1 MKKILNILNSPYFL
15 VIVIGLSV
23 LVIIAGVLIIKD
35 ANEKA
40 LIYSQQQDVMQ
51 QEVLQQQPND
61 QSTEHLVQQLEQ
73 LAASAESELAA
84 SKSDASAPAKDMD
97 FIPEE
102 SRKKVEQMKN
112 KNPDPGTEDWCE
124 LLMVKP
130 AQDWS
135 EEEQGIFAKN
145 CLD

>member
-1 MKKILNILNSPYFL
+1 MKKLLNILNSPYFL
-15 VIVIGLSV
+15 VVVIGLSV
-23 LVIIAGVLIIKD
+23 LVIVAGVLIIKD

-40 LIYSQQQDVMQ
+40 LIYSQQQ
-51 QEVLQQQPND
+51 EAQQQQVND
-61 QSTEHLVQQLEQ
+61 QSAENLVQQLEQ
-73 LAASAESELAA
+73 MAASAESELTA
-84 SKSDASAPAKDMD
+84 SKSDASAPPKDMD

-112 KNPDPGTEDWCE
+112 KNPEPGSEDWCE

-130 AQDWS
+130 AQDWA